1 MNPKISLST
10 LLVAT
15 LTSTFISTEH
25 VTAEPSPI
33 ESATVLQEAVTIKFG
48 RSGRYTW
55 EGKIGDTITVTWTTR
70 RGLETRTGTL
80 RNVSRS
86 NGKVLAVSFMESDNE
101 VRTIFTEK
109 ITKITSASTND
120 TSSNSGEAKAATAA
134 RNGTSTPAA
143 PSLTQPEPQS
153 THMLDYP
160 TTPGPGLE
168 DKWPKVFLLP
178 FEGTVGS
185 FARHNEIKQIGE
197 VADQYGD
204 GQIIVLLV
212 DSPGGL
218 VREGDEIHETL
229 VDIQSRH
236 TLVAWIR
243 KAISAGAYTSFHCPQ
258 IVFMSSGAMGS
269 ITMFSGDKAIE
280 GERLAAWVKEV
291 GDAAAGADHSRELAE
306 AMVTNPEMCSYD
318 PADGDKGPVIY
329 GTLEGEIVLST
340 DEENLTIN
348 ASDAKACG
356 FSIGTADTVEELAQ
370 ILGLPRWYETTDDGR
385 RIHKNW
391 HRTLD
396 RAKTK
401 IPDLSQRAMG
411 NLGSSR
417 DQIKSLTSQISALR
431 DLIKWYKILGMNT
444 VAMMSAE
451 YQGIAP
457 IPVEQLEIRERE
469 MKEELARLRAQQRN

>member
-218 VREGDEIHETL
+218 VREGDEIHATMLEL
-229 VDIQSRH
+229 QKRH

-243 KAISAGAYTSFHCPQ
+243 KAISAAAYTSFHCPQ
-258 IVFMSSGAMGS
+258 VVFMPSGALGS
-269 ITMFSGDKAIE
+269 ITMFGGDKAAE
-280 GERLAAWVKEV
+280 GARLAAWVKEV
-291 GDAAAGADHSRELAE
+291 GDAAESGDHSREMAE
-306 AMVTNPEMCSYD
+306 AMVTNTEICSYD
-318 PADGDKGPVIY
+318 PAEGNKGPVIY
-329 GTLEGEIVLST
+329 GTLEGEITLST
-340 DEENLTIN
+340 AEENLTIN
-348 ASDAKACG
+348 ATDAEACG

-370 ILGLPRWYETTDDGR
+370 VLGLPRWYETTDDGR
-385 RIHKNW
+385 KIHKNW
-391 HRTLD
+391 FRTLE
-396 RAKTK
+396 RAQKEL
-401 IPDLSQRAMG
+401 PDLFVRAMG
-411 NLGSSR
+411 QRGATG
-417 DQIKSLTSQISALR
+417 DQIKSLTRQLSSLRKLMKWHKNLGENTMIMFSQDA
-431 DLIKWYKILGMNT
+431 
-444 VAMMSAE
+444 
-451 YQGIAP
+451 GIQFVP
-457 IPVEQLEIRERE
+457 LQYLEVREKE
-469 MKEELARLRAQQRN
+469 MEEELAQLRAQQRN